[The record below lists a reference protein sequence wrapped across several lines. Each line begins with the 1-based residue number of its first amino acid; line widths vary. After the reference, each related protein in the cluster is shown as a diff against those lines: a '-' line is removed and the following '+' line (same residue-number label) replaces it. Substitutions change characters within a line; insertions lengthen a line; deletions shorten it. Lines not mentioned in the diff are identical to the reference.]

1 VILLGLDDSKI
12 AARQGLRKI
21 GELLRMIEE
30 PPEPGR
36 PR

>member
-1 VILLGLDDSKI
+1 VILLGLVDAKF
-12 AARQGLRKI
+12 AGRPALRKI